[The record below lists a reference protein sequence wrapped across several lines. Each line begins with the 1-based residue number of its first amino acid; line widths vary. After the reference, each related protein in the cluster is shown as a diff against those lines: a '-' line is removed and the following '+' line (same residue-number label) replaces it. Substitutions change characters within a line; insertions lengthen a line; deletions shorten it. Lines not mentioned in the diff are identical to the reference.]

1 MVHRFLFYGHFY
13 IWKIKRKESFSSEL
27 ISFYK
32 STCTYTQ
39 AYMHTSL
46 VVSHQTL
53 YSGFQSTHY
62 MTSDFLSDSVSYH
75 SPHASLF
82 RCSNRS
88 SSFLPLNILAFPGNC
103 LPDTLPFRIQLQCH
117 LIKQPP
123 LNTQASPEHPW
134 TPSLPKLSSCCH
146 SHHFTLVYFS
156 S

>member
-1 MVHRFLFYGHFY
+1 MDVDYFLMFYLLRGNGTQVLILLLFLHL
-13 IWKIKRKESFSSEL
+13 KNKKQSFSLEL

-32 STCTYTQ
+32 STCTHTQ

-53 YSGFQSTHY
+53 YPGCQSTHY
-62 MTSDFLSDSVSYH
+62 MTSAFLSDSISYH

-117 LIKQPP
+117 LSK
-123 LNTQASPEHPW
+123 TASREHQAHPG
-134 TPSLPKLSSCCH
+134 
-146 SHHFTLVYFS
+146 
-156 S
+156 